1 MDMKVRN
8 YHARLCEK
16 LVERIAPEDYTALW
30 EVAEENYK
38 TGKPQFTIGH
48 TFLTYLLKKQE
59 KEIPTKN

>member
-1 MDMKVRN
+1 MNMNVRN

-38 TGKPQFTIGH
+38 TGKPQYTLSHNFT
-48 TFLTYLLKKQE
+48 TFLLKKKE
-59 KEIPTKN
+59 KGA